1 MTVPVAA
8 LQEGASPP
16 SHWNRTE
23 CAINKINYTGGL
35 CVNFQVVVVLTRV
48 PVYKGVPS
56 PSAYALSSEEPWED
70 CVIPELDSV
79 QVFVCKF
86 PL

>member
-1 MTVPVAA
+1 M
-8 LQEGASPP
+8 
-16 SHWNRTE
+16 
-23 CAINKINYTGGL
+23 
-35 CVNFQVVVVLTRV
+35 NFQVVVVLTRV